1 MDRSDV
7 PLSVLRLAEALV
19 FASPEPVTWKTL
31 GPLLPPHLDADRVFR
46 ALQLHCADRGVVLVE
61 TAGGWVFRTA
71 PDLAELLR
79 SALSER
85 RRLPRAAME
94 VLVVIALYQPLTRA
108 EIEAIRGVGLS
119 QASMDLLLETGMITS
134 QGRKPVAGSPA
145 LWVTTPLFLAQF
157 GLRSIRD
164 IPGFHLALPIPAPAP
179 GGGAGKGES
188 SPEYEADESAEEE
201 EAPRTGSGA

>member
-1 MDRSDV
+1 
-7 PLSVLRLAEALV
+7 
-19 FASPEPVTWKTL
+19 
-31 GPLLPPHLDADRVFR
+31 
-46 ALQLHCADRGVVLVE
+46 
-61 TAGGWVFRTA
+61 
-71 PDLAELLR
+71 
-79 SALSER
+79 
-85 RRLPRAAME
+85 ME

-119 QASMDLLLETGMITS
+119 QASMDLLFETGMITS

-164 IPGFHLALPIPAPAP
+164 IPGFHLALPIPAQ

-188 SPEYEADESAEEE
+188 SPESEADESAEEE

>member
-1 MDRSDV
+1 
-7 PLSVLRLAEALV
+7 
-19 FASPEPVTWKTL
+19 
-31 GPLLPPHLDADRVFR
+31 
-46 ALQLHCADRGVVLVE
+46 
-61 TAGGWVFRTA
+61 
-71 PDLAELLR
+71 
-79 SALSER
+79 
-85 RRLPRAAME
+85 ME

>member
-7 PLSVLRLAEALV
+7 PLAVLRLAEALV
-19 FASPEPVTWKTL
+19 FASPEPVSWKTL
-31 GPLLPPHLDADRVFR
+31 GPFLPPHLDADRVFR

-164 IPGFHLALPIPAPAP
+164 IPGFHLALPIPAPS
-179 GGGAGKGES
+179 GGAGKGES
-188 SPEYEADESAEEE
+188 SPEFEADELAQEE
-201 EAPRTGSGA
+201 EAPRTGSGT